1 MKKNLL
7 FAAMIAVGLM
17 SNAQDANFD
26 DAYPEGWIVNREIKL
41 AKYDNPIKER
51 LDTGMVTPAI
61 TGITGTTFFH
71 MVTTSPAI
79 YGVRTTDLR
88 ISFDAFPFKAG
99 TRDFSGRED
108 NRFSC
113 STSVKVFLVPE
124 DYTSP
129 EIPTDDKDIIAVS
142 DAITVVKGNNVI
154 RMDVEGDIV
163 AGQSYRILVA
173 ASNNDCRGNA
183 QAYVIDNVVVAEAL
197 FEENFDE
204 GIFTGLGWNVLNGL
218 TYSPYNTDAP
228 GCGNDRGIVT
238 PPITGEFTTWLVQTN
253 ANVLTSV
260 SSESIKVRFDFFAF
274 GATANFECAQ
284 AQTDLSCSTYVNVF
298 VLDANNNSTSD
309 RPSGTIYGESG
320 FTMLVTGN
328 NEITI
333 PVTAQLEAGKE
344 YRLLVV
350 GKTEN
355 CPSRNAQRYVI
366 DNVGVW
372 SAIVDE
378 DFAEVFPAGWDF
390 NRELK
395 ITQYEAN
402 ANNCDVNV
410 GLTTAPIDG
419 TFNNIYLM
427 ATPST
432 QYEPT
437 TKIIRASFNL
447 FAFDSDTRDYDCD
460 DQEASIACP
469 VTVRAYLV
477 AGNYNSTSVP
487 TGSQILGQSQPYQLI
502 PNALNTFDITVNGT
516 INPNL
521 QYRVVVFGSAN
532 GCENNSDF
540 DVLVLDNIR
549 LLEFAGAILPVTFTH
564 FTAKRNKSRVELT
577 WETAMEENNRGFH
590 VQRNIDGTWKNIGF
604 VFSQANNGNSSEALS
619 YSFNDVNNSRGI
631 TQYRLLQVDHDNKG
645 KYSEVRA
652 VRAEEQLAKIMVYPN
667 PSSTGSVNVMFED
680 ASALRD
686 VYVTDVAGRVVKQYR
701 NVNTNLLTIENLAD
715 GYYTIQITNRATAA
729 TTVEKVII
737 KKR

>member
-41 AKYDNPIKER
+41 AKYDNPITNKM
-51 LDTGMVTPAI
+51 DTGMVTPPISGNTGGTFVHLVTSSAAVF
-61 TGITGTTFFH
+61 GIT
-71 MVTTSPAI
+71 S
-79 YGVRTTDLR
+79 TDLR
-88 ISFDAFPFKAG
+88 VSFDAFPFKKD
-99 TRDFSGRED
+99 TRDFSGKAD
-108 NRFSC
+108 NSFKCNS
-113 STSVKVFLVPE
+113 SVKAYLVPA
-124 DYTSP
+124 DYTST
-129 EIPTDDKDIIAVS
+129 EIPSGSNLIAESNV
-142 DAITVVKGNNVI
+142 ATVKVGNNVVQ
-154 RMDVEGDIV
+154 MDVRGKIV
-163 AGQSYRILVA
+163 SGLSYRVLVVG
-173 ASNNDCRGNA
+173 SNADCNDGKA
-183 QAYVIDNVVVAEAL
+183 QTYVIDNVVVAEAL
-197 FEENFDE
+197 FNENFSE
-204 GIFTGLGWNVLNGL
+204 GIFNGLGWSVLNGL
-218 TYSPYNTDAP
+218 TYSPYNNP
-228 GCGNDRGIVT
+228 LRGCANDRGIAT
-238 PPITGEFTTWLVQTN
+238 PAITGNLTTWLVQTN
-253 ANVLTSV
+253 ANVLTSI
-260 SSESIKVRFDFFAF
+260 SSESIKVRFDFLAFA
-274 GATANFECAQ
+274 ANANLTCAS
-284 AQTDLSCSTYVNVF
+284 AQDKINCSTSVNVF
-298 VLDANNNSTSD
+298 VLDANNTSTSD
-309 RPSGTIYGESG
+309 RPSGKIYGESG
-320 FTMLVTGN
+320 FTLLVSGN

-333 PVTAQLEAGKE
+333 PVTAEMEVGKA

-355 CPSRNAQRYVI
+355 CPSGNAQRYVV

-378 DFAEVFPAGWDF
+378 DFADVFPAGWHF

-395 ITQYEAN
+395 ITQYEAGV
-402 ANNCDVNV
+402 NNCDVNV

-419 TFNNIYLM
+419 NFNNLHLM
-427 ATPST
+427 SSPAT

-437 TKIIRASFNL
+437 TKFINASFSL
-447 FAFDSDTRDYDCD
+447 FAYDSETRNYDCD
-460 DQEASIACP
+460 DQENSLKCP

-477 AGNYNSTSVP
+477 AGTYNSTSVP
-487 TGSQILGQSQPYQLI
+487 TGAQILGQSQPYQLSLTN
-502 PNALNTFDITVNGT
+502 PNVLSVAVNGT
-516 INPNL
+516 INPQL
-521 QYRVVVFGSAN
+521 TYRLVVFGTSS
-532 GCENNSDF
+532 GCGNTDPQ
-540 DVLVLDNIR
+540 VLVLDNIR
-549 LLEFAGAILPVTFTH
+549 ITEIAGAILPVTFTH
-564 FTAKRNKSRVELT
+564 FTAKRNKSKVELT

-645 KYSEVRA
+645 KYSEVRS

-680 ASALRD
+680 ASSLRD
-686 VYVTDVAGRVVKQYR
+686 VYVTDVAGRVIKQYR